1 MFDNLARKMIE
12 AQLILKNKHI
22 ETRKFILANQL
33 SNDSTTCYMK
43 GVSRQQ
49 TGPVQYLDREDLNG
63 HVVVQQLSFPHA
75 SEAPPGFH
83 LDQLQRFVSHKGGR
97 G

>member
-1 MFDNLARKMIE
+1 
-12 AQLILKNKHI
+12 
-22 ETRKFILANQL
+22 
-33 SNDSTTCYMK
+33 MK

-49 TGPVQYLDREDLNG
+49 TGPVSYLDREDLNG

-97 G
+97 GWGPGILSRGGEKKQEREDSVILYSFFVAH